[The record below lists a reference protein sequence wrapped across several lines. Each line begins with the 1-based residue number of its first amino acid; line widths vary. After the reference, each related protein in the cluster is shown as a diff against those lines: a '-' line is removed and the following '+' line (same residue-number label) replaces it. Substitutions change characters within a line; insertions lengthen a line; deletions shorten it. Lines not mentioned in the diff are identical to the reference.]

1 MEEPMQRMN
10 DLQTVTDTHP
20 VVNMSYVELPE
31 RITCRII
38 NLSNILGAIAFL
50 AMIAAPGAVESE
62 MYITAVVLV
71 AIFAV
76 CAHLSI
82 REDGRGS
89 KED

>member
-1 MEEPMQRMN
+1 MEHNNFRNFSGEE
-10 DLQTVTDTHP
+10 LQVMENSRP
-20 VVNMSYVELPE
+20 VIDISYVEMPARL
-31 RITCRII
+31 TCRII

-82 REDGRGS
+82 REDGKR
-89 KED
+89 K

>member
-20 VVNMSYVELPE
+20 VVDISYVELPA
-31 RITCRII
+31 RLTCRII
-38 NLSNILGAIAFL
+38 NLSNVLGAIAFL

>member
-1 MEEPMQRMN
+1 MLN
-10 DLQTVTDTHP
+10 
-20 VVNMSYVELPE
+20 
-31 RITCRII
+31 RIF
-38 NLSNILGAIAFL
+38 NAGNICGTIAFL

-82 REDGRGS
+82 REDDKR
-89 KED
+89 K

>member
-1 MEEPMQRMN
+1 M
-10 DLQTVTDTHP
+10 LH
-20 VVNMSYVELPE
+20 
-31 RITCRII
+31 RIF
-38 NLSNILGAIAFL
+38 NASNIFGAIAFL
-50 AMIAAPGAVESE
+50 ATIAAPGAVESE